1 MTPHGSAWES
11 AELWE
16 SQGAGRRVHTT
27 LTWREVKKARGQ
39 VTLPNWNTMVSAKER
54 RKKEERRKRKTER
67 EEKRKG

>member
-1 MTPHGSAWES
+1 M
-11 AELWE
+11 
-16 SQGAGRRVHTT
+16 
-27 LTWREVKKARGQ
+27 TWREVKKARGQ